1 MKTIVL
7 GVGNPILKDDGAG
20 IHVVRQLKEYV
31 NDPDVTLDEAMTG
44 GMNLL
49 DMILGYEKAIIVDT
63 IKLKNAKTGEIK
75 RLPIHDF
82 SSDHS
87 SNPHDV
93 GLLEAIKLAKTLGE
107 DRIPKEIVIIGISV
121 NETQNAFGEQLSKK
135 IASAVPKAAET
146 VLSELKGEK
155 R

>member
-20 IHVVRQLKEYV
+20 IHVIRQLKKYV
-31 NDPDVTLDEAMTG
+31 KDPDVTLDEAMTG

-49 DMILGYEKAIIVDT
+49 DMIIGYEKAILIDT
-63 IKLKNAKTGEIK
+63 VKMKGAGEV
-75 RLPIHDF
+75 RRFSLRDF
-82 SSDHS
+82 SSVHS

-93 GLLEAIKLAKTLGE
+93 DLLEAIKLAEKLGE
-107 DRIPKEIVIIGISV
+107 TRIPKEIVIVGISV
-121 NETQNAFGEQLSKK
+121 NELQHVFGEQLSERMAK
-135 IASAVPKAAET
+135 AVPKAVET
-146 VLSELKGEK
+146 VISELKI

>member
-20 IHVVRQLKEYV
+20 IHVIRQLKKYV
-31 NDPDVTLDEAMTG
+31 KDPDVTLDEAMTG

-49 DMILGYEKAIIVDT
+49 DMIIGYEKAILIDT
-63 IKLKNAKTGEIK
+63 VKMKGAKTGEV
-75 RLPIHDF
+75 RRFSLSDF
-82 SSDHS
+82 PSVHS

-93 GLLEAIKLAKTLGE
+93 DLLEAIGLAQKLGE
-107 DRIPKEIVIIGISV
+107 ARIPKEIVIVGISV
-121 NETQNAFGEQLSKK
+121 NESQHVFGEQLSERMAK
-135 IASAVPKAAET
+135 AVPKAVET
-146 VLSELKGEK
+146 VISELKI

>member
-20 IHVVRQLKEYV
+20 IHVIRQLKKYV
-31 NDPDVTLDEAMTG
+31 KDPDVTLDEAMTG

-49 DMILGYEKAIIVDT
+49 DMIIGYEKAILIDT
-63 IKLKNAKTGEIK
+63 VKMKGAKTGEV
-75 RLPIHDF
+75 RRFSLRDF
-82 SSDHS
+82 SSVHS

-93 GLLEAIKLAKTLGE
+93 DLLEAIKLAQKLGE
-107 DRIPKEIVIIGISV
+107 ARIPKEIVIVGISV
-121 NETQNAFGEQLSKK
+121 NETQHVFGEQLSERMAK
-135 IASAVPKAAET
+135 AVPKAVET
-146 VLSELKGEK
+146 VISELKI

>member
-20 IHVVRQLKEYV
+20 IHVVRQLKKYV
-31 NDPDVTLDEAMTG
+31 NDPNVTLDEAMTG

-49 DMILGYEKAIIVDT
+49 DMIIGYEKAILIDT
-63 IKLKNAKTGEIK
+63 VKMKGAKTGEV
-75 RLPIHDF
+75 RRFSLRDF
-82 SSDHS
+82 LSVHS

-93 GLLEAIKLAKTLGE
+93 DLLEAIKLAEKLGE
-107 DRIPKEIVIIGISV
+107 NRIPKEIVIVGISV
-121 NETQNAFGEQLSKK
+121 NETQHVFGEQLSERMAK
-135 IASAVPKAAET
+135 AVPKAVET
-146 VLSELKGEK
+146 VISELKI

>member
-20 IHVVRQLKEYV
+20 IHVIRQLKKYV
-31 NDPDVTLDEAMTG
+31 KDPDVTLDEAMTG

-49 DMILGYEKAIIVDT
+49 DMIIGYEKAILIDT
-63 IKLKNAKTGEIK
+63 VKMKGAKTGEV
-75 RLPIHDF
+75 RRFSLRDF
-82 SSDHS
+82 SSVHS

-93 GLLEAIKLAKTLGE
+93 DLLEALKLAEKLGE
-107 DRIPKEIVIIGISV
+107 KRIPKEIVIVGISV
-121 NETQNAFGEQLSKK
+121 NETQHVFGEQLSEK
-135 IASAVPKAAET
+135 IAKAVPKAVET
-146 VLSELKGEK
+146 VLSELKI

>member
-20 IHVVRQLKEYV
+20 IHVIRQLKKYV
-31 NDPDVTLDEAMTG
+31 KDPDVTLDEAMTG

-49 DMILGYEKAIIVDT
+49 DMIIGYEKAILIDT
-63 IKLKNAKTGEIK
+63 VKMKGAKTGEV
-75 RLPIHDF
+75 RRFSLRDF
-82 SSDHS
+82 SSVHS

-93 GLLEAIKLAKTLGE
+93 DLLEAIKLAEKLGE
-107 DRIPKEIVIIGISV
+107 TRIPKEIVIVGISV
-121 NETQNAFGEQLSKK
+121 NELQHVFGEQLSERMAK
-135 IASAVPKAAET
+135 AVPKAVET
-146 VLSELKGEK
+146 VISELKI

>member
-20 IHVVRQLKEYV
+20 IHVIRQLKKYV
-31 NDPDVTLDEAMTG
+31 KDPDVTLDEAMTG

-49 DMILGYEKAIIVDT
+49 DMIIGYEKAILIDT
-63 IKLKNAKTGEIK
+63 VKMKGAKTGEV
-75 RLPIHDF
+75 RRFSLRDF
-82 SSDHS
+82 SSVHS

-93 GLLEAIKLAKTLGE
+93 DLLEAIKLAEKLGE
-107 DRIPKEIVIIGISV
+107 TRIPKEIVIVGISV
-121 NETQNAFGEQLSKK
+121 NESQHVFGEQLSERMAK
-135 IASAVPKAAET
+135 AVPNAVET
-146 VLSELKGEK
+146 VISELKI

>member
-20 IHVVRQLKEYV
+20 IHVIRQLKKYV
-31 NDPDVTLDEAMTG
+31 KDPDVTLDEAMTG

-49 DMILGYEKAIIVDT
+49 DMIIGYEKAILIDT
-63 IKLKNAKTGEIK
+63 VKMKGAKTGEV
-75 RLPIHDF
+75 RRFSLRDF
-82 SSDHS
+82 SSVHS

-93 GLLEAIKLAKTLGE
+93 DLLEAIKLAEKLGE
-107 DRIPKEIVIIGISV
+107 TRIPKEIVIVGISV
-121 NETQNAFGEQLSKK
+121 NETQHVFGEQLSERMAK
-135 IASAVPKAAET
+135 AVPKAVET
-146 VLSELKGEK
+146 VISELKI

>member
-20 IHVVRQLKEYV
+20 IHVVRQLKKYV
-31 NDPDVTLDEAMTG
+31 KDPDVTLDEAMTG

-49 DMILGYEKAIIVDT
+49 DMIIGYEKAILIDT
-63 IKLKNAKTGEIK
+63 VKMKGVKTGEV
-75 RLPIHDF
+75 RRFSLHDF
-82 SSDHS
+82 PSVHS

-93 GLLEAIKLAKTLGE
+93 NLLEALKLAEKLGE
-107 DRIPKEIVIIGISV
+107 TRIPKEIVIVGISV
-121 NETQNAFGEQLSKK
+121 NETQHVFGEQLSERMAK
-135 IASAVPKAAET
+135 AVPKAVET
-146 VLSELKGEK
+146 VISELKI

>member
-20 IHVVRQLKEYV
+20 IHVARQLKKYV
-31 NDPDVTLDEAMTG
+31 KDPDVTLDEAMTG

-63 IKLKNAKTGEIK
+63 VKMKDAETGEI
-75 RLPIHDF
+75 RRFSLRDFLPV
-82 SSDHS
+82 HS

-93 GLLEAIKLAKTLGE
+93 GLLEAITLAEKLGE
-107 DRIPKEIVIIGISV
+107 DRIPKEIVVVGISV
-121 NETQNAFGEQLSKK
+121 NETQHVFGGQLSEK
-135 IASAVPKAAET
+135 IAKAVPKAAET
-146 VLSELKGEK
+146 VLSELKGGK

>member
-20 IHVVRQLKEYV
+20 IHVVRQLKKYV
-31 NDPDVTLDEAMTG
+31 NNPNVILDEAMTG

-49 DMILGYEKAIIVDT
+49 DMIIGYEKAILIDT
-63 IKLKNAKTGEIK
+63 VKMKGLKTGEV
-75 RLPIHDF
+75 RRFSLRDF
-82 SSDHS
+82 LSVHS

-93 GLLEAIKLAKTLGE
+93 DLLEAIKLAEKLGE
-107 DRIPKEIVIIGISV
+107 NRIPKEIVIVGISV
-121 NETQNAFGEQLSKK
+121 NETQHVFGEQLSERMAK
-135 IASAVPKAAET
+135 AVPKAVET
-146 VLSELKGEK
+146 VISELKI

>member
-20 IHVVRQLKEYV
+20 IHVVRQLKKYV
-31 NDPDVTLDEAMTG
+31 NDPNVTMDEAMTG

-49 DMILGYEKAIIVDT
+49 DMIIGYEKAILIDT
-63 IKLKNAKTGEIK
+63 VKMKDAKTGEI
-75 RLPIHDF
+75 RRFSLRDF
-82 SSDHS
+82 PSVHS

-93 GLLEAIKLAKTLGE
+93 DLLEALKLAEKLGE
-107 DRIPKEIVIIGISV
+107 KRIPKEIVIVGISV
-121 NETQNAFGEQLSKK
+121 NETQHVFGEQLSERMAK
-135 IASAVPKAAET
+135 AVPKAVET
-146 VLSELKGEK
+146 VISELKI

>member
-20 IHVVRQLKEYV
+20 IHVIRQLKKYV
-31 NDPDVTLDEAMTG
+31 NDPNVTLDEAMTG

-49 DMILGYEKAIIVDT
+49 DMIIGYEKAILIDT
-63 IKLKNAKTGEIK
+63 VKMKGAKTGEV
-75 RLPIHDF
+75 RRFSLRDF
-82 SSDHS
+82 PSVHS

-93 GLLEAIKLAKTLGE
+93 DLLEAIKLAEKLGE
-107 DRIPKEIVIIGISV
+107 NRIPKEIVIVGISV
-121 NETQNAFGEQLSKK
+121 NETQHVFGEQLSERMAK
-135 IASAVPKAAET
+135 AVPKAVET
-146 VLSELKGEK
+146 VISELKI